1 VYPPASST
9 TSEMSAIRPLRAAGI
24 AAVGATAG
32 YSACHYWNTSFFH
45 FNTVHAESP
54 PSDTQAALK
63 KMSWK
68 GFTELKLEK
77 AEMVNHNVRKLT
89 FALPDD
95 ESVTGLA
102 PITSLLTRHTP
113 EGAWIPVFRPYT
125 PVSANDQA
133 GYVTFMVKKYPN
145 GKGSGKM
152 HSMKP
157 GDSLLFKP
165 LHEFDYKP
173 NQYSAISCVVGG
185 SGITPIYQLMRAIL
199 DNPKDKTK
207 IALVYANNSEE
218 DILLKNEFD
227 ELAQK
232 FPDRFTRTYIVS
244 KTTSGNEGDY
254 QTGYV
259 TKALLSQAMPHKMNE
274 RDVKVLVSGPPPMVD
289 AVAGAKGGFGW
300 TQGSLGG
307 ILSELGY
314 TKEEVHK
321 F

>member
-1 VYPPASST
+1 MSGYLR
-9 TSEMSAIRPLRAAGI
+9 TSLRVAGVAAAG
-24 AAVGATAG
+24 AGVAYAGHHYLTTTCFFLTTA
-32 YSACHYWNTSFFH
+32 
-45 FNTVHAESP
+45 HAESL
-54 PSDTQAALK
+54 PSDSRAALK

-68 GFTELKLEK
+68 GFTELKLQSTEQ
-77 AEMVNHNVRKLT
+77 VNHNVKKLT

-125 PVSANDQA
+125 PVSENDVP
-133 GYVTFMVKKYPN
+133 GTVTFMVKKYPN

-152 HSMKP
+152 HSLKP

-173 NQYSAISCVVGG
+173 NQYSAVTCIAGG
-185 SGITPIYQLMRAIL
+185 SGITPIYQLTRAIL
-199 DNPKDKTK
+199 NNPEDKTK

-218 DILLKNEFD
+218 DILLKQEFD

-232 FPDRFTRTYIVS
+232 YPDRFTRSYVVS
-244 KTTSGNEGDY
+244 TTTPQNEGEHVK
-254 QTGYV
+254 GYV
-259 TKALLSQAMPHKMNE
+259 NKELLTKVMPHKLNE
-274 RDVKVLVSGPPPMVD
+274 RNVKVLVSGPPPMT
-289 AVAGAKGGFGW
+289 ASIAGAKGGFGW

-307 ILSELGY
+307 VLGELGY